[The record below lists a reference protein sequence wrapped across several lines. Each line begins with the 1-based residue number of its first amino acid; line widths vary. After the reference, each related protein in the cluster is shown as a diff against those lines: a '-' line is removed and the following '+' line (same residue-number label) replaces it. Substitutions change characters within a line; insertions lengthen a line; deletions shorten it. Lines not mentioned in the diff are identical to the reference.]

1 MLVSTLYL
9 LLPLLLTY
17 RVELLLALGRL
28 DQQYATTVHCGNLSL
43 LLLLPVLALRPQC
56 SQLGLLSST
65 LVCCS
70 HIVLLL
76 KLVSY
81 IQVRA
86 KRRQNCH
93 QDTPGLA
100 DILYFW
106 LCPTLCY
113 TPLPPSPHS
122 SPRPSFLLLRLL
134 ELCVCGAGSWEGIRL
149 LAIVTPQ
156 LLRAAEQGSY
166 LLVLER

>member
-1 MLVSTLYL
+1 M
-9 LLPLLLTY
+9 
-17 RVELLLALGRL
+17 ELLLALGRL
-28 DQQYATTVHCGNLSL
+28 DQHYATAVHCGNLFL
-43 LLLLPVLALRPQC
+43 PLLLPVLALRPQC

-81 IQVRA
+81 IQVSA
-86 KRRQNCH
+86 KRRQDFQQ
-93 QDTPGLA
+93 QDRPGLA

-122 SPRPSFLLLRLL
+122 YPRPSFLLLRLL
-134 ELCVCGAGSWEGIRL
+134 ELCVCGGASWEGVRL

-156 LLRAAEQGSY
+156 LLRAARQGSY